1 MVDTNCEYRSSSIS
15 VNLSE
20 LWTIDPMMPAL
31 LEIDELDDTWDS
43 SGDNIYHQVD
53 SSDDDMDISDGDTD
67 IMTQ

>member
-31 LEIDELDDTWDS
+31 LEIDELDDT
-43 SGDNIYHQVD
+43 
-53 SSDDDMDISDGDTD
+53 
-67 IMTQ
+67 